1 MVKIKIVKPQIW
13 NFEIVKGKN
22 AWKEVVYG
30 AKLSGV
36 PSEIEGKK
44 VFKMIVENDYT
55 SAIEHIIIKF
65 DLKMTKGNAP
75 EFLEHR
81 IISHTGYS
89 TRYIKVSEG
98 IDKKVSAFEI
108 IMPWHLLKPKDQK
121 IKEQRKIFLKNI
133 KENLK
138 NYEKFLNEDL
148 PRESARYIL
157 PFCQAVGI
165 YHVTINLRSLLNL
178 LGLRL
183 CVRASPEFRCLASQI
198 YFNLIEKLPI
208 MKGLV
213 GCRGFMRGAC
223 PENEV
228 REKTNCPFKNQNSEI
243 YIPTIKEIK
252 KRMRLK
258 KFNESEVL
266 KSQEKIF
273 KIWANWEG

>member
-1 MVKIKIVKPQIW
+1 MTKIKIVKPKVW
-13 NFEIVKGKN
+13 NFEIIKGKD

-30 AKLSGV
+30 ARLSGV
-36 PSEIEGKK
+36 PLEIEGKK

-65 DLKMTKGNAP
+65 DLRMTKGNAP
-75 EFLEHR
+75 EYLEHR
-81 IISHTGYS
+81 IQSHTGYS

-98 IDKKVSAFEI
+98 IHKKTSAFEI
-108 IMPWHLLKPKDQK
+108 IMPWHLLKPKDEK
-121 IKEQRKIFLKNI
+121 TKEQRKIFLKNI
-133 KENLK
+133 EENLK
-138 NYEKFLNEDL
+138 NYEDFLNQGL

-183 CVRASPEFRCLASQI
+183 CVRASPEFRCIASQI
-198 YFNLIEKLPI
+198 YFNLIKKLPI
-208 MKGLV
+208 MRGLV

-228 REKTNCPFKNQNSEI
+228 REKTNCPFKNKNSKI
-243 YIPTIKEIK
+243 FIPTIKEIREGIK
-252 KRMRLK
+252 INKINREELLKVQEEILKR
-258 KFNESEVL
+258 
-266 KSQEKIF
+266 
-273 KIWANWEG
+273 WAAWKG

>member
-1 MVKIKIVKPQIW
+1 MEIKIVKPKIW
-13 NFEIVKGKN
+13 NFEIVKGKD

-30 AKLSGV
+30 ARLSGV
-36 PSEIEGKK
+36 PSEMEGKN

-55 SAIEHIIIKF
+55 SAIEHVIIKF

-98 IDKKVSAFEI
+98 IDKKVPAFEI
-108 IMPWHLLKPKDQK
+108 IMPWHLLKIQNSKFKSQK
-121 IKEQRKIFLKNI
+121 LIFLENVKKNL
-133 KENLK
+133 E
-138 NYEKFLNEDL
+138 NYESFMNEGL

-198 YFNLIEKLPI
+198 YFNLIKKLPI
-208 MKGLV
+208 IRGLV
-213 GCRGFMRGAC
+213 GCRGIMRGAC

-228 REKTNCPFKNQNSEI
+228 REKTNCPFKNRNSKI
-243 YIPTIKEIK
+243 FIPTIKEIRAGKRFK
-252 KRMRLK
+252 KIDQENLLRA
-258 KFNESEVL
+258 
-266 KSQEKIF
+266 QEKIF
-273 KIWANWEG
+273 KLWANWEG